1 MIKFKYFKTLATY
14 NNNASTIG
22 NDDIVFIQ
30 DDNTLRTHGKTYYF
44 ASSAAAGI
52 TSSDISNWNGKTS
65 NTGTITSVGN
75 TSSGAVTVSSSNN
88 TASWGSAV
96 TVGSVGGV
104 DLKFTMPSNP
114 GGPDG
119 NTQYYMT
126 VNGSVNGT
134 SGSNN
139 LGTIYA
145 PTTAGTSGYYLKSNG
160 SGAPT
165 WAQFPTIP
173 SNTNQLTNGAGFITL
188 ENTDSTAYSPSF
200 DSESHTVHVTSQS
213 LSASQK
219 TQARTNIGA
228 ADASTAVNS
237 SAIRNIVTI
246 SQTDYDALSSKDNN
260 TLYIIT

>member
-126 VNGSVNGT
+126 VNGSVTGT

-145 PTTAGTSGYYLKSNG
+145 PTTAGTSEQYLKSSG

-165 WAQFPTIP
+165 WATMPSYLTSVPTEYKKSYAIVVGVSANKANVTCP
-173 SNTNQLTNGAGFITL
+173 STFSANG
-188 ENTDSTAYSPSF
+188 E
-200 DSESHTVHVTSQS
+200 ECTV
-213 LSASQK
+213 LY
-219 TQARTNIGA
+219 
-228 ADASTAVNS
+228 VNS
-237 SAIRNIVTI
+237 GTSSDYSVTVSTTYKTPDGEQLDLTCPI
-246 SQTDYDALSSKDNN
+246 GGYCEVNYLKLGN
-260 TLYIIT
+260 TIYARGV